1 MMTFRSFLPLVVAV
15 LLTSRLAAAV
25 YHVDSRSGDD
35 DHSGLT
41 PGEAWQT
48 LEKVNATE
56 FQPGDRILFKAG
68 ESWSGQFRL
77 RGSGTTGDDGP
88 VVITA
93 GKYGEGPLP
102 RIDGEGRHR
111 DTLLIENVEYWEVE
125 DLEIT
130 NLGPRREAWR
140 TGVRISSNEFG
151 RMRHIHLRRLHVR
164 DVNGDLR
171 KEHEGCGIYFE
182 SRGRESHFDGILI
195 ENCHVVRTDR
205 NGICQRGSR
214 TRSRNVVIR
223 GNLLEDIGGD
233 GIKLWGTNGGLI
245 ERNIVR
251 NARARCQ
258 DHAAGIWPFACD
270 DTVIQFN
277 EVSGTKGTK
286 DGQAYDADYD
296 CRRTLFQY
304 NYSHG
309 NEGGF
314 MLICGPG
321 RARNE
326 GIIIRYNI
334 SVHDGINSARVF
346 QFGGRSDDT
355 LIHNNTIIL
364 GPEQD
369 LPMILH
375 NEWDGGRSRNARFA
389 NNLFIVAEGGRA
401 TYNFHTSTG
410 NTFEHNLFV
419 GRHEGLPGDV
429 PSTAEMPPLAGPL
442 EPVAGID
449 ALDRFRPRPG
459 SDFPRGVAIEDN
471 GGRDFFGKPLPAG
484 SPPTIGA
491 AEVPLIQPDSKD
503 SR

>member
-1 MMTFRSFLPLVVAV
+1 MIPRLFLPLILA
-15 LLTSRLAAAV
+15 LTAAALLPAAD
-25 YHVDSRSGDD
+25 YHVDSQAGDD
-35 DHSGLT
+35 ANSGLSA
-41 PGEAWQT
+41 EAAWRS
-48 LEKVNATE
+48 LDKVNATE

-68 ESWSGQFRL
+68 GSWSGQLRL
-77 RGSGTTGDDGP
+77 RGSGTGGP
-88 VVITA
+88 EGPLVITA
-93 GKYGEGPLP
+93 GKYGDGPLP
-102 RIDGEGRHR
+102 RIDGEGRHL
-111 DTLLIENVEYWEVE
+111 DTLLIENVEYWEIE

-130 NLGPRREAWR
+130 NHGPRREPWR
-140 TGVRISSNEFG
+140 TGVRVSSHHFG
-151 RMRHIHLRRLHVR
+151 TMRHIHLRRLHVR

-171 KEHEGCGIYFE
+171 KEHEGCGIYFVSTGRD
-182 SRGRESHFDGILI
+182 SRFDDLLI
-195 ENCHVVRTDR
+195 EGCHVVRTDR
-205 NGICQRGSR
+205 NGICQRGAR
-214 TRSRNVVIR
+214 ARSTNVIIR

-251 NARARCQ
+251 NARARCR
-258 DHAAGIWPFACD
+258 DHAAGIWPFSCD

-277 EVSGTKGTK
+277 EVSGTKGTL

-296 CRRTLFQY
+296 CRRTLLQY

-326 GIIIRYNI
+326 GTIIRYNI

-364 GPEQD
+364 GPGQD

-401 TYNFHTSTG
+401 SYDFHTSTG

-419 GRHEGLPGDV
+419 GRHEGLPAGV
-429 PSTAEMPPLAGPL
+429 ATTAEIPPLAGPL
-442 EPVAGID
+442 EPVAGMA

-459 SDFPRGVAIEDN
+459 SEFPRGVAIENN
-471 GGRDFFGKPLPAG
+471 GGRDFFGRPLP
-484 SPPTIGA
+484 SDRPPAIGA
-491 AEVPLIQPDSKD
+491 AEVPPIPVAGED